1 MRRDSYLSI
10 SILSLTIMLGKFNT
24 DTITYKTAQKFF
36 TKSYKI
42 KKRIQNHP
50 SSSNKD
56 KCLLLISEL
65 HAKIHSFFYD
75 YDD

>member
-1 MRRDSYLSI
+1 MKRHSYLSI
-10 SILSLTIMLGKFNT
+10 SILSLTIMLRKFNT
-24 DTITYKTAQKFF
+24 DTITYRTAKRFF

-42 KKRIQNHP
+42 KRRIQNYP
-50 SSSNKD
+50 TSAKKD
-56 KCLLLISEL
+56 KYCHLIAEL